1 MMPFQQNSNEWWATR
16 KQKQRNKGQKRKEWW
31 ARKQGWSS
39 PPGDTGSSSSS
50 EGKGPTIIET
60 PGLQASFRINSFALQ
75 VLFGHSM
82 LLQSYRKLTQWF

>member
-1 MMPFQQNSNEWWATR
+1 MMPFKQNSKDWWATR
-16 KQKQRNKGQKRKEWW
+16 KQKKRNKGVKRKQWW

-60 PGLQASFRINSFALQ
+60 PGLQTFFLCQTEAQAMQNMSPTCF
-75 VLFGHSM
+75 
-82 LLQSYRKLTQWF
+82 

>member
-1 MMPFQQNSNEWWATR
+1 MMPFKQNSKDWWATR
-16 KQKQRNKGQKRKEWW
+16 KQKKRNKGKKRPKWW

-60 PGLQASFRINSFALQ
+60 PGLQTFFLCQTEAQAMQNMSPTCF
-75 VLFGHSM
+75 
-82 LLQSYRKLTQWF
+82 